1 MLEILFAV
9 LVLLFLFRVIRI
21 AVRATWG
28 LFKVLLFIVVF
39 PGLLISLAFAG
50 MVVLAI
56 GILLVGGTVALLTPA
71 C

>member
-21 AVRATWG
+21 AVRAAWG

-50 MVVLAI
+50 MVILAI
-56 GILLVGGTVALLTPA
+56 GILLIGGTVALLTPA

>member
-39 PGLLISLAFAG
+39 PVLLISLAFAG

-56 GILLVGGTVALLTPA
+56 GILLIGGTVALLTPA

>member
-1 MLEILFAV
+1 MLEILFTV
-9 LVLLFLFRVIRI
+9 LVLLFVFRVIRI

-28 LFKVLLFIVVF
+28 LFKVLLFIVFF

-56 GILLVGGTVALLTPA
+56 GILLIGGTVALLTPA
-71 C
+71 

>member
-28 LFKVLLFIVVF
+28 LFKVLLFIVAF
-39 PGLLISLAFAG
+39 PVLLISLAFAG

-56 GILLVGGTVALLTPA
+56 GILLIGGTVALLTPA